1 MNLIDKKILCDMQ
14 TFNTGCI
21 RRLSINGQTK
31 QRKNQP
37 TSFYLA
43 MIVFPLFN
51 HILFNV
57 KKTEEKDKL

>member
-31 QRKNQP
+31 QKKNQP
-37 TSFYLA
+37 TSFYL
-43 MIVFPLFN
+43 VFPLFN

-57 KKTEEKDKL
+57 KKN